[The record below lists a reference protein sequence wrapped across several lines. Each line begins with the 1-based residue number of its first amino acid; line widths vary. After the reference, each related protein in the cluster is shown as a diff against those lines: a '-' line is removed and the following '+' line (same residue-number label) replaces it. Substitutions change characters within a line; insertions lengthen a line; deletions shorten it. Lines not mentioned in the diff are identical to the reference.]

1 MIFYCSPTKTL
12 SKSNKEADS
21 SILFKEHTQVITD
34 KLKQYDANQ
43 LKALYQASDKIVN
56 HQYEVIKNPQP
67 LGPSGYVYQGASF
80 KSLDLSSID
89 NNYLDSRLFI
99 GSALYG
105 LTKINTLIDDHRL
118 DFTKNLDEINLVN
131 YWKPVV
137 QDYLKRY
144 DSILI
149 DVSSK
154 EYGQLISDLNPIK
167 VSFYDDGKIKSTYA
181 KSARGEFLRQCALNK
196 VDSIHQLKELTI
208 FDYQVDQNQST
219 HNHIVFWR

>member
-12 SKSNKEADS
+12 RKSNKEADS
-21 SILFKEHTQVITD
+21 SLLFKDHTQIITD
-34 KLKQYDANQ
+34 KLKQYDVNQ

-118 DFTKNLDEINLVN
+118 DFTKNLDELNLVN

-137 QDYLKRY
+137 QDYLKQY

-149 DVSSK
+149 DVSSN
-154 EYGQLISDLNPIK
+154 EYGQLISELNPIK

-181 KSARGEFLRQCALNK
+181 KSARGEFLRQCALHQ
-196 VDSIHQLKELTI
+196 VDSIQQLKQLSV
-208 FDYQVDQNQST
+208 FDYQIDGKQSSD
-219 HNHIVFWR
+219 NHIIFWR